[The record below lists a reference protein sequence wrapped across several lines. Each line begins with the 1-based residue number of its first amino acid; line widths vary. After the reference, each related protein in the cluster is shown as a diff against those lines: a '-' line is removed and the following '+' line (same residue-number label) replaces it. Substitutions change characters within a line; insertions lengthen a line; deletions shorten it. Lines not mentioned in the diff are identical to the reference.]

1 MSILNTGYSHPRRY
15 LLPLAIACVVAGCG
29 TTAQLRDAN
38 RLFDRGEYVQ
48 AVQKFRATAQ
58 AKPMNVEYRQQYL
71 LKQQEAFETVVHEA
85 ERARLAGNLTEA
97 ETLYQT
103 ALQIEPGSTLADEGI
118 KRISDTRRHGE
129 QLVKIDELIA
139 ADQLDPAERMVR
151 VVLAEDPDSRRA
163 QNSLERIHAARDS
176 SKPKP
181 GDGLEDRFRKPVTLE
196 FRDVPVKV
204 AFDVLSKA
212 SGINFVYDQDIR
224 PDLKVSVFLR
234 KTPLDDAI
242 HMIGLSTQLET
253 RVINGNSVLVFPN
266 TPQKVSEY
274 RQLNV
279 RSFYL
284 ANADAKKVAEML
296 KAILKTETVMVDEKL
311 NMLVMRDSPDAIRL
325 AERLIALEDIG
336 EPEVMLDVE
345 VLEVKKSKLL
355 DMGINLPAEIGLSVL
370 PPSQTATALSIN
382 DLKGLNASSIYASVP
397 NATVK
402 LHDERSDA
410 RILAN
415 PKIRV
420 KSKEKASVLIGDKV
434 PVITSTSTS
443 TGFVSETV
451 NYVDVGL
458 KLEVEPSVYAGD
470 EVSIKINLEV
480 SSLVREITTASGT
493 LSYQI
498 GTRNAQTVL
507 RLTDGETQ
515 ILAGLIN
522 KEDRKS
528 ANGLPFISRLPLLSR
543 LFGSKKNDVQNT
555 EIVLSITPHLIRG
568 VRRAGMDEMEFESG
582 TANHLRG
589 TSVGASA
596 PVADPAKDDQ
606 DDAASDASMP
616 AAAASSPAPVSA
628 TDVPRQGV
636 LLDWSAPAEVE
647 VGEQFTAVLNIS
659 ALNAI
664 GQLPMMV
671 GFDPKVLQVVSIE
684 EGKFMAQGGGHSSLT
699 KEVNLSAGRISATA
713 IRQGTAVSGQG
724 SLLQITF
731 KALAKA
737 DKTPI
742 RVLSAT
748 PSPEQAGQA
757 KLADAAIKVR

>member
-1 MSILNTGYSHPRRY
+1 MSILNAGGRGAIQN
-15 LLPLAIACVVAGCG
+15 LLPVVMVLALAACGAA
-29 TTAQLRDAN
+29 TQIRDAN
-38 RLFDRGEYVQ
+38 RLFGKGDYVQ
-48 AVQKFRATAQ
+48 AMEKYRATTQAQ
-58 AKPMNVEYRQQYL
+58 PMNVEYRQQYL
-71 LKQQEAFETVVHEA
+71 FKQKEAFETVVHEA
-85 ERARLAGNLTEA
+85 ERARLAGKLTEA
-97 ETLYQT
+97 ENLYQT
-103 ALQIEPGSTLADEGI
+103 ALQIEPDSTLASEGAW
-118 KRISDTRRHGE
+118 RIAVTRRHGE

-139 ADQLDPAERMVR
+139 AGQLDQAERMVR
-151 VVLAEDPDSRRA
+151 VVLTEDPDSRRA
-163 QNSLERIHAARDS
+163 QNSLERIHVAKDGNE
-176 SKPKP
+176 SK
-181 GDGLEDRFRKPVTLE
+181 GGGGLEDRFRKPVTLE
-196 FRDVPVKV
+196 FRDVPAKV

-212 SGINFVYDQDIR
+212 SGINFIYDQDIR

-242 HMIGLSTQLET
+242 RMIGLSTQLET
-253 RVINGNSVLVFPN
+253 RVINSNSVLVFPN
-266 TPQKVSEY
+266 TPQKISEY
-274 RQLNV
+274 RQLSV

-284 ANADAKKVAEML
+284 ANADAKKVAEVL
-296 KAILKTETVMVDEKL
+296 KALLKTETVVVDEKL

-325 AERLIALEDIG
+325 AERLIALQDIG

-345 VLEVKKSKLL
+345 VLEIKKSKLL
-355 DMGINLPAEIGLSVL
+355 DMGVSLPAEIGLSVV
-370 PPSQTATALSIN
+370 PPSQTATALSI
-382 DLKGLNASSIYASVP
+382 DALKGLNASSIYANVP

-402 LHDERSDA
+402 LRDERSDA
-410 RILAN
+410 QILAN

-507 RLTDGETQ
+507 RLRDGETQ

-543 LFGSKKNDVQNT
+543 LLGSKKNDVQNT

-568 VRRAGMDEMEFESG
+568 VRRANMDEMEFESG

-589 TSVGASA
+589 TSVSASA
-596 PVADPAKDDQ
+596 SSSDGAEPDQAGSAKDDVSPP
-606 DDAASDASMP
+606 AASVFPLPASD
-616 AAAASSPAPVSA
+616 SPSPN
-628 TDVPRQGV
+628 V
-636 LLDWSAPAEVE
+636 LLQWSAPAEAG

-659 ALNAI
+659 ALKAI
-664 GQLPMMV
+664 DQLPLML
-671 GFDPKVLQVVSIE
+671 GFDPRVLQVVSIE
-684 EGKFMAQGGGHSSLT
+684 EGGFMAQGGGRSLLT
-699 KEVNLSAGRISATA
+699 KEVNLSAGKITATA

-731 KALAKA
+731 KALATA
-737 DKTPI
+737 DKTSV

-748 PSPEQAGQA
+748 PSPDQVGAA
-757 KLADAAIKVR
+757 KLADVTVKIR

>member
-1 MSILNTGYSHPRRY
+1 MSILKTGCLRPRRY
-15 LLPLAIACVVAGCG
+15 LLPLAIALAVGGCG
-29 TTAQLRDAN
+29 SMAQFRDAN

-48 AVQKFRATAQ
+48 AVQKYRAAAQ
-58 AKPMNVEYRQQYL
+58 AKPVNVEYRQQYL
-71 LKQQEAFETVVHEA
+71 LRRQEAFETVTHEA
-85 ERARLAGNLTEA
+85 ERARLAGNLTKA

-103 ALQIEPGSTLADEGI
+103 ALQIEPDSALAINGI

-129 QLVKIDELIA
+129 QLVKIDEWIA
-139 ADQLDPAERMVR
+139 AGELDPAERMVR
-151 VVLAEDPDSRRA
+151 VLLAEDPDNRRA

-212 SGINFVYDQDIR
+212 SGINFIYDQDIR

-242 HMIGLSTQLET
+242 RMIGLSTQLET

-266 TPQKVSEY
+266 TPQKVGEY

-325 AERLIALEDIG
+325 AERLIALGDIG

-355 DMGINLPAEIGLSVL
+355 DLGISLPAEIGLSVL
-370 PPSQTATALSIN
+370 PPSQTATALSI
-382 DLKGLNASSIYASVP
+382 DALKGLNASSIYATVP

-420 KSKEKASVLIGDKV
+420 KTKEKASVLIGDKV

-507 RLTDGETQ
+507 RLKDGETQ

-522 KEDRKS
+522 KEDRKA
-528 ANGLPFISRLPLLSR
+528 ANGLPFISRLPLLSH
-543 LFGSKKNDVQNT
+543 LFGSRKNDVQNT

-568 VRRAGMDEMEFESG
+568 VRRAGMDDMEFESG

-589 TSVGASA
+589 TSVGT
-596 PVADPAKDDQ
+596 AK
-606 DDAASDASMP
+606 AASDVAGDEGQTDSG
-616 AAAASSPAPVSA
+616 ANDVSPAPASTA
-628 TDVPRQGV
+628 PAPAADAPRQGV

-664 GQLPMMV
+664 AQLPLML

-748 PSPEQAGQA
+748 PDPEQAGQA
-757 KLADAAIKVR
+757 KLADTVIKIR

>member
-1 MSILNTGYSHPRRY
+1 M
-15 LLPLAIACVVAGCG
+15 
-29 TTAQLRDAN
+29 AQFRDAN

-48 AVQKFRATAQ
+48 AVQKYRAAAQ
-58 AKPMNVEYRQQYL
+58 AKPVNVEYRQQYL
-71 LKQQEAFETVVHEA
+71 LRRQEAFETVTHEA
-85 ERARLAGNLTEA
+85 ERARLAGNLTKA

-103 ALQIEPGSTLADEGI
+103 ALQIEPDSALAINGI

-129 QLVKIDELIA
+129 QLVKIDEWIA
-139 ADQLDPAERMVR
+139 AGELDPAERMVR
-151 VVLAEDPDSRRA
+151 VLLAEDPDNRRA

-212 SGINFVYDQDIR
+212 SGINFIYDQDIR

-242 HMIGLSTQLET
+242 RMIGLSTQLET

-266 TPQKVSEY
+266 TPQKVGEY

-325 AERLIALEDIG
+325 AERLIALGDIG

-355 DMGINLPAEIGLSVL
+355 DLGISLPAEIGLSVL
-370 PPSQTATALSIN
+370 PPSQTATALSI
-382 DLKGLNASSIYASVP
+382 DALKGLNASSIYATVP

-420 KSKEKASVLIGDKV
+420 KTKEKASVLIGDKV

-507 RLTDGETQ
+507 RLKDGETQ

-522 KEDRKS
+522 KEDRKA
-528 ANGLPFISRLPLLSR
+528 ANGLPFISRLPLLSH
-543 LFGSKKNDVQNT
+543 LFGSRKNDVQNT

-568 VRRAGMDEMEFESG
+568 VRRAGMDDMEFESG

-589 TSVGASA
+589 TSVGT
-596 PVADPAKDDQ
+596 AK
-606 DDAASDASMP
+606 AASDVAGDEGQTDSG
-616 AAAASSPAPVSA
+616 ANDVSPAPASTA
-628 TDVPRQGV
+628 PAPAADAPRQGV

-664 GQLPMMV
+664 AQLPLML

-748 PSPEQAGQA
+748 PDPEQAGQA
-757 KLADAAIKVR
+757 KLADTVIKIR